1 MFALHIQGA
10 WKGRQNAAAALDV
23 VDNFYSALL
32 SSTLAHDIQVSAY
45 TNPADCTGC
54 ASPCAALMTPPV
66 NVPAALASMGFVSV

>member
-1 MFALHIQGA
+1 MTLSASHIQGA

-45 TNPADCTGC
+45 T
-54 ASPCAALMTPPV
+54 PC
-66 NVPAALASMGFVSV
+66 